1 MTKNSAQRKTYQVP
15 RVVYD
20 AQLEAQAGSP
30 LGNFTDGI
38 DLTGTGQ

>member
-1 MTKNSAQRKTYQVP
+1 MAQQTVQRKTYQVP
-15 RVVYD
+15 CVVYN
-20 AQLEAQAGSP
+20 APLEAQAGSP